1 MIGNTHRILRSQ
13 LSSFAYLIF
22 VTAFSSTVANRRRRS
37 SADCLLRYTK
47 RLLDTSTSPEPSLDQ
62 FQGFEQALKNLHDTL
77 PPELHFSS
85 RSFQLRAFSPERTTF
100 ILLHIYYHH
109 CHCELYRLLN
119 PGYREALPASVILST
134 TPALVA
140 YAQSKCL
147 EHATSIGEIIACTHN
162 LVESEPYI
170 TDVSS
175 FVVMYQASC
184 AILYAC
190 HRDSPSLSMATET
203 AHRYFT
209 AFIQTLQSLLRYFP
223 RFYIYVN
230 DIRNMLRSIEEPNA
244 PLPAQTASAEVDF
257 RMRRIPSEPSSE
269 DGGGTG
275 EAAVVSGSN
284 ATVSSLSDPTQI
296 LQSTAN
302 ANLNPLTQAPMTIDS
317 GPGFDWPDFATSDD
331 GTFFSAGHLE
341 QDILWDWAG
350 AIGSNFDM

>member
-1 MIGNTHRILRSQ
+1 MLPTLNQFSTIDC
-13 LSSFAYLIF
+13 FA
-22 VTAFSSTVANRRRRS
+22 
-37 SADCLLRYTK
+37 RYTK
-47 RLLDTSTSPEPSLDQ
+47 RLLDTSTSPEGSLSQ
-62 FQGFEQALKNLHDTL
+62 FQEFEQALKTLHDSL
-77 PPELHFSS
+77 PPELHFTS

-100 ILLHIYYHH
+100 IVLHIYYHH

-119 PGYREALPASVILST
+119 PGYREALPTSVIRST
-134 TPALVA
+134 TPALVV

-147 EHATSIGEIIACTHN
+147 EHATSIGEIIASTHN
-162 LVESEPYI
+162 LVENEPFI

-190 HRDSPSLSMATET
+190 HRDSPSLSMGTET

-244 PLPAQTASAEVDF
+244 PLPTQTASAEVDF

-275 EAAVVSGSN
+275 EAAVASERNQAAV
-284 ATVSSLSDPTQI
+284 TSLSDPTQ
-296 LQSTAN
+296 TN
-302 ANLNPLTQAPMTIDS
+302 HPTQAPMTIDT

-331 GTFFSAGHLE
+331 GTLFSAGHLE